1 MPVSNIKKVTTNIR
15 YILWNCAIKRHAN
28 ITEIA
33 NVMCFKWKL
42 IRWIFQPYPQSSR
55 HPEVQAIKF
64 DQMSILSA
72 IRHKVNTSE
81 IEILNFW
88 LSFLFLYQ
96 VSSPTCT
103 QRSEPTPFL
112 SLHTFWM
119 YLVSIWYFRR
129 WGTCHYQTT
138 YHLR

>member
-1 MPVSNIKKVTTNIR
+1 MPVSSIKEVTTNMR
-15 YILWNCAIKRHAN
+15 YILWNCAIKKTCKH

-33 NVMCFKWKL
+33 NIMYFKWKL
-42 IRWIFQPYPQSSR
+42 ICWNFQPYPQSFR
-55 HPEVQAIKF
+55 HPEAQAIKF

-72 IRHKVNTSE
+72 IRHKANTSE

-88 LSFLFLYQ
+88 LSFLFFYPKSHPLPAHSAPSPPHPHLYIP
-96 VSSPTCT
+96 SECTC
-103 QRSEPTPFL
+103 
-112 SLHTFWM
+112 
-119 YLVSIWYFRR
+119 IWYFRR